1 MPDASW
7 TPDLIDEAFGDPV
20 LPADLHFAYAR
31 ALNAQVAWL
40 EDWIALYGG
49 LTAVPVHFPQEVAFL
64 VGADAAAQNILHLLT
79 TGVVQSSDLLN
90 AASVATSPNSFLP
103 LVTGWLNSLKAA
115 ATLPAPLPPVP
126 PNPST
131 PPAPPILAD
140 APHLLA
146 SLGYQIVDPEPSQPT
161 VVPTP
166 SDGVLRSASIYPA
179 NWTFAAWRTA
189 LSAPSP
195 DPALVQPLIDAGVI
209 SANPATQSTE
219 ISSFLAP
226 FAAGVAAI
234 DDTQPGALLQLA
246 IVQLF
251 YAVLGRVAR
260 AHEYILDAHS
270 RLIALQR
277 QHLDMMSTYVSAVA
291 GGVPS
296 DGTGLSL
303 TRIIPFFTLS
313 PTPTPTPGATLAT
326 APPPSPVPAS
336 LSGTRVHFP
345 LATKVTSAVQR
356 SAATN
361 IAVGA
366 GSAST
371 AAEASLVS
379 KAPIETQILS
389 TPVISRIGT
398 LFGNQTDVAKTV
410 AAETSAL
417 SQSPQ
422 FAYAPVSYGTAAHI
436 TSGSTLFQ
444 SAQTGLSGLRLLMG
458 GSPISIT
465 PTAPAPVLPA
475 GPSSEAA
482 NYDGVIQITRS
493 LLSDIAQVENNA
505 IKVEANYVAFRDRL
519 QSLEALISQLTAA
532 VAAARDA
539 LRAAQAASAKAAGDY
554 AAAQTLIA
562 EESARVN
569 AAVQAR
575 NQAIAAATGLFM
587 VRQLQTAIVRT
598 PLAALSL
605 TADTPADLAPGCLT
619 DHPGP
624 PAALTPFLDL
634 LLETPLSNWTSLTG
648 GWTELPDVSGLQR
661 LSGLRAAR
669 LTNFAPSTDFG
680 GGAAASDLAN
690 LAVSARGAIDP
701 VLRSVFSL
709 GSSLAANQQAAFSVF
724 SLPDLITL
732 PANILRTNAEAL
744 RARMESATGCLYETL
759 VGLPPSARFAWAT
772 LARAGTLPALSF
784 LQWPLPDGPTAA
796 TTTALRQLSAL
807 VSWMAAQL
815 TGGASAAAQTA
826 LSNLVSAAVIASAY
840 GDPNEA
846 VSGAVVSAGGVPR
859 PGSPIRITLN
869 RDLPIGSMLN
879 MLDGNQNIVGA
890 LRVQDHDAYG
900 VSATVVTSFATT
912 APDATWTV
920 ASPGGRSPWL
930 AS

>member
-1 MPDASW
+1 M
-7 TPDLIDEAFGDPV
+7 
-20 LPADLHFAYAR
+20 
-31 ALNAQVAWL
+31 
-40 EDWIALYGG
+40 
-49 LTAVPVHFPQEVAFL
+49 
-64 VGADAAAQNILHLLT
+64 
-79 TGVVQSSDLLN
+79 
-90 AASVATSPNSFLP
+90 
-103 LVTGWLNSLKAA
+103 
-115 ATLPAPLPPVP
+115 
-126 PNPST
+126 
-131 PPAPPILAD
+131 
-140 APHLLA
+140 LA
-146 SLGYQIVDPEPSQPT
+146 SLGYQIVDPEPGQPT
-161 VVPTP
+161 AVPTP

-179 NWTFAAWRTA
+179 SWTFGAWSGA
-189 LSAPSP
+189 LSGQTP
-195 DPALVQPLIDAGVI
+195 DPALLQPLIDAGVI
-209 SANPATQSTE
+209 SANSATQSTE
-219 ISSFLAP
+219 ISSFLAL
-226 FAAGVAAI
+226 VATGGATI

-246 IVQLF
+246 VVQLF
-251 YAVLGRVAR
+251 YAMLGRIAR

-277 QHLDMMSTYVSAVA
+277 QHLDMMSTYMSAVA

-296 DGTGLSL
+296 DGAGLSL

-313 PTPTPTPGATLAT
+313 PALTPTPQPATTLAP
-326 APPPSPVPAS
+326 APPPAPLPAS

-345 LATKVTSAVQR
+345 LATKVTPAEQR

-361 IAVGA
+361 IAVRA

-371 AAEASLVS
+371 TAEASLVS

-505 IKVEANYVAFRDRL
+505 IKVKANYVAFRDRL

-587 VRQLQTAIVRT
+587 VRQLQTPIVRT

-624 PAALTPFLDL
+624 PASLTPFLDL

-669 LTNFAPSTDFG
+669 LVNFAPSSDFG

-690 LAVSARGAIDP
+690 LAASARSAIDP
-701 VLRSVFSL
+701 VLRSTLSL

-724 SLPDLITL
+724 SLPDLMTL

-759 VGLPPSARFAWAT
+759 AGLPPSARFAWAT
-772 LARAGTLPALSF
+772 LARAGNLPALSF

-807 VSWMAAQL
+807 VNWMAAQL
-815 TGGASAAAQTA
+815 TGRASAAAQTA

-859 PGSPIRITLN
+859 PGAPIRITLN
-869 RDLPIGSMLN
+869 RALPIGSMLN
-879 MLDGNQNIVGA
+879 MLDGNQNIVGT

-900 VSATVVTSFATT
+900 TSATVVTSFATT
-912 APDATWTV
+912 APDTTWTV